1 MLCRTGVG
9 FDPVLNGQALRF
21 DLLGLYKGVFLMRDR
36 TTGSVFAHLDGLA
49 SQGPL
54 AGERLSIIP
63 IPLMRWAAWKA
74 EYPHTLVLDNNT
86 PYQSEYSDAKAMQ
99 TDQRNALYGDG
110 RLPADDLVVGVEANG
125 AFAGFHINAVAA
137 AGGVVNGEVGG
148 VPVVVVYDS
157 STNTGIAFKRTVD
170 GQVLTFSAANSANL
184 VLVDDATGSWWGKS
198 DGRALIGDMK
208 GTSLEFAT
216 SFISAWYGWS
226 AYHPQTA
233 LYTD

>member
-1 MLCRTGVG
+1 MRPPG
-9 FDPVLNGQALRF
+9 NGPSRSYHRRPAPS
-21 DLLGLYKGVFLMRDR
+21 
-36 TTGSVFAHLDGLA
+36 TSA
-49 SQGPL
+49 S
-54 AGERLSIIP
+54 
-63 IPLMRWAAWKA
+63 
-74 EYPHTLVLDNNT
+74 T
-86 PYQSEYSDAKAMQ
+86 
-99 TDQRNALYGDG
+99 
-110 RLPADDLVVGVEANG
+110 
-125 AFAGFHINAVAA
+125 
-137 AGGVVNGEVGG
+137 GEV
-148 VPVVVVYDS
+148 VDDS

>member
-1 MLCRTGVG
+1 M
-9 FDPVLNGQALRF
+9 LNGQTLRF

-36 TTGSVFAHLDGLA
+36 STGSVFAHLDGMA

-54 AGERLSIIP
+54 AGERLDIIP
-63 IPLMRWAAWKA
+63 IPLMTWADWKA
-74 EYPHTLVLDNNT
+74 EYPNTLVLDDNT
-86 PYQSEYSDAKAMQ
+86 PYRSAYSDANATQ
-99 TDQRNALYGDG
+99 TSPRNALYGDG
-110 RLPADDLVVGVEANG
+110 RLPADDLVVGVEADG
-125 AFAGFHINAVAA
+125 AFAGFHTDAVAA

-157 STNTGIAFKRTVD
+157 STNTGIAYKRTVD
-170 GQVLTFSAANSANL
+170 GQVLTFSAADGANL
-184 VLVDDATGSWWGKS
+184 VLVDDATGSLWSKL
-198 DGRALIGDMK
+198 DGRAVSGDMK

-233 LYTD
+233 LYAD